1 VTDVRRSREELS
13 PPESMR
19 LLGGVSLGRVVFTE
33 RALPAIRPV
42 SHLVDGDYIVIR
54 TDSSAAIISGRWSGP
69 GSVVAYEA
77 DTIGPADHLG
87 WSVIV
92 VGVARWVTD
101 PEKAA
106 AYRRAL
112 RPWVT
117 GSEDQLIAI
126 HADIVTGFRLVSTTS
141 TVISTG
147 QARATVLRA
156 AGSTAGRRH
165 ATPAPSPPD
174 DGGGQRGGRSRR
186 PGIRRS
192 PGPAGR

>member
-1 VTDVRRSREELS
+1 VTDVQRRREELS

-77 DTIGPADHLG
+77 DAIGPADHLG

-106 AYRRAL
+106 AYRQAL

-117 GSEDQLIAI
+117 GSEDQVIAI

-141 TVISTG
+141 AVI
-147 QARATVLRA
+147 
-156 AGSTAGRRH
+156 
-165 ATPAPSPPD
+165 
-174 DGGGQRGGRSRR
+174 R
-186 PGIRRS
+186 PGQSSR
-192 PGPAGR
+192 PGRAFAPAAAAAPAAE